1 MHSLFEKQN
10 SLNAPIDAFIF
21 DTGSMSFPV
30 KQHWHYFA
38 EFLYVTEGSGQVT
51 CDDRT
56 HIVKEGELIILPP
69 SSVHSITHAGKGL
82 KTFAGIKFDTAR
94 FQDTLTYTP
103 SVANILSYA
112 RSENMKMHFGRKE
125 TESFHCKEI
134 FDACVNEFDEYQ
146 YGRDTVLR
154 SYVYRLFFAI
164 VRYWI
169 SEGLD
174 INNCPINPSDHY
186 GIENIAEYID
196 EHLEENIRVTGI
208 AEKCNMSY
216 SGFATKFHDLYGM
229 TCKEY
234 IEKMR
239 IFKAE
244 EYLLFTDNDLA
255 FISEKTG
262 FADTSHF
269 IRIFKKH
276 RGITPKQFRK
286 QNITA

>member
-10 SLNAPIDAFIF
+10 VLNAPIDAFIF
-21 DTGSMSFPV
+21 DTATMSFPV

-38 EFLYVTEGSGQVT
+38 EMLYIIDGNALIT
-51 CDDRT
+51 CDDRNYV
-56 HIVKEGELIILPP
+56 VKEGELIILPP
-69 SSVHSITHAGKGL
+69 SSVHSITHSGRGL
-82 KTFAGIKFDTAR
+82 KTFAGIKFDTAG

-103 SVANILSYA
+103 SVANILSFA
-112 RSENMKMHFGRKE
+112 RSENMKMHFGRQE
-125 TESFHCKEI
+125 AESFCCKEI
-134 FDACVNEFDEYQ
+134 FDACVNEFDEYR
-146 YGRDTVLR
+146 YGRETVLR
-154 SYVYRLFFAI
+154 SNVYRLFFAI
-164 VRYWI
+164 VRHWI
-169 SEGLD
+169 DEGLD
-174 INNCPINPSDHY
+174 INNCPINPVDHY

-196 EHLEENIRVTGI
+196 EHLEENIRVSEI
-208 AEKCNMSY
+208 AGKCNMSY
-216 SGFATKFHDLYGM
+216 SGFASKFHALYGM

-244 EYLLFTDNDLA
+244 EYLLFTDNDLT

-269 IRIFKKH
+269 IRTFKKH

-286 QNITA
+286 QSITT